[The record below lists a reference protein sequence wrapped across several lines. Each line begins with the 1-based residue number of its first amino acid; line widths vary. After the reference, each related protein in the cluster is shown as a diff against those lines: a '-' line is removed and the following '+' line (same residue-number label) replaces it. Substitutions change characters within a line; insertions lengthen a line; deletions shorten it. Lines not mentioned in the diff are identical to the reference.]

1 MATITTFKATL
12 PDLKKIEDTDWFF
25 AQAKEYFPQF
35 IKEGYFKAAG
45 QEDVM
50 VIQRV
55 KNSQGNFVGLIACT
69 DIKDYLSGKIVR
81 HERTL
86 EEKERKMMALTKER
100 QAMIKPTM
108 LTYLKIQE
116 ITDLLLK
123 YAEKYP
129 AHHQINFLGE
139 KHSFHIIDKEKHT
152 KKLARMFKKH
162 LPKVYIAD
170 GHHRFATAA
179 NLYKENPEKRYF
191 LSALF
196 GSDQLEINEFNRVV
210 ETLNDYSPK
219 EFLAQLEKAFDVVPL
234 SKARKPKRVHE
245 IVMHLADDWYAL
257 RLKEKEI
264 EKLTK
269 YSPAETLDV
278 SILNRLVIK
287 DILGIKDVRSDE
299 RVRYVE
305 GTKGVEEIQRKVGK
319 KDNRVGFILYP
330 INGKSFITVSDSGE
344 TLPPKSTFFTPR
356 MRNGFIV
363 QRF

>member
-1 MATITTFKATL
+1 MTIRTFKATL
-12 PDLKKIEDTDWFF
+12 PDLKKIEDIDWFF

-35 IKEGYFKAAG
+35 MKEGYFKSG
-45 QEDVM
+45 QEGVM
-50 VIQRV
+50 VVQRV
-55 KNSQGNFVGLIACT
+55 KNTQGDFVGLIACT
-69 DIKDYLSGKIVR
+69 DIEDYLAGKIVR

-86 EEKERKMMALTKER
+86 QEKERKMMALTKER
-100 QAMIKPTM
+100 NALIKPTM

-129 AHHQINFLGE
+129 AYHQINFLGE
-139 KHSFHIIDKEKHT
+139 QHSFHIIDKEKHT
-152 KKLARMFKKH
+152 KKIARMFKKH

-179 NLYKENPEKRYF
+179 NLYKQNPERRYF

-196 GSDQLEINEFNRVV
+196 GSDQLEINEFNRIV

-219 EFLAQLEKAFDVVPL
+219 EFVAQLERRFEIIPL
-234 SKARKPKRVHE
+234 SKPRKPQRVHE
-245 IVMHLADDWYAL
+245 IVMHLAKDWHAL
-257 RLKEKEI
+257 RLKEEEI
-264 EKLTK
+264 EKLTE
-269 YSPAETLDV
+269 YSPAERLDV

-287 DILGIKDVRSDE
+287 DILGIKDVRSDA

-305 GTKGVEEIQRKVGK
+305 GTKGIGEIQRKIGK

-330 INGKSFITVSDSGE
+330 INGKSFIAVSDSGE

>member
-12 PDLKKIEDTDWFF
+12 PDLEKIEDTDWFF

-35 IKEGYFKAAG
+35 MKEGYFRTG
-45 QEDVM
+45 QEEVM
-50 VIQRV
+50 IVQRV
-55 KNSQGNFVGLIACT
+55 KNPQGEFIGLVACV
-69 DIKDYLSGKIVR
+69 DIEDYLAGKIVR
-81 HERTL
+81 HELTL

-100 QAMIKPTM
+100 QALIKPTM

-129 AHHQINFLGE
+129 ACYQINFLNE
-139 KHSFHIIDKEKHT
+139 QHSFHIIDKEKHT

-179 NLYKENPEKRYF
+179 NLYKKNPKKRYF

-196 GSDQLEINEFNRVV
+196 GSDQLEINEFNRII
-210 ETLNDYSPK
+210 ETLNDHSPK
-219 EFLAQLEKAFDVVPL
+219 EFIARLKQAFDIIPL
-234 SKARKPKRVHE
+234 SKARKPKRVNE
-245 IVMHLADDWYAL
+245 IVMYLSQDWYAL
-257 RLKEKEI
+257 RLKEEEI
-264 EKLTK
+264 EKLTN
-269 YSPAETLDV
+269 YSPAERLDV
-278 SILNRLVIK
+278 SVLNRLVIK
-287 DILGIKDVRSDE
+287 DILNINDVRSDA

-305 GTKGVEEIQRKVGK
+305 GTKGLKEIQRKIGK
-319 KDNRVGFILYP
+319 KNNRVGFILYP
-330 INGKSFITVSDSGE
+330 INGKSFIAVSDNSE

-356 MRNGFIV
+356 MRNGFVV
-363 QRF
+363 QTF